1 MAAVPID
8 KQLSDLS
15 GVLDVALKLGA
26 TSELEPL
33 LELIAS
39 QARNVLDAE
48 RASVFQYDSKSNE
61 LFTRVATGTDRE
73 IRISVDGS
81 SIAGA
86 AASTNQIVNIPDAYG
101 DSRFN
106 REIDRQTG
114 FRTRSILSVPL
125 NDNEGRL
132 VGVLQMLNKRD
143 GQFDAYDQ
151 QLAAA
156 FSAQAGVA
164 LQRAQLLEEYAQKQQ
179 MEQALQIART
189 IQQQLLP
196 RENPRIPGFEVAG
209 WSQACDETGGD
220 CYDFQM
226 LKGDRL
232 AITLADATGHGV
244 GPALVIAET
253 RALLRAVMSL
263 AEDVG
268 QIIHQVNNL
277 LSDDLGGD
285 RFVTT
290 FFGLLDPGDSMIN
303 YASAGQGPLL
313 VYNHQQRR
321 IQELPATGI
330 PLGIMPDM
338 EFMAE
343 EPIRFMPGDML
354 VLLTDGFY
362 EWSNPA
368 DELMGSQ
375 RIADVVIENAGSP
388 AADLIDMIRSA
399 VLEFSEGT
407 EQKDDLTAVIV
418 KKR

>member
-61 LFTRVATGTDRE
+61 LFTRVATGTDQE
-73 IRISVDGS
+73 IRISADGS

-101 DSRFN
+101 DSRFD

-151 QLAAA
+151 QLGAA

-164 LQRAQLLEEYAQKQQ
+164 LQRAQLLEGYAQKQQ
-179 MEQALQIART
+179 MEQALEIART

-196 RENPRIPGFEVAG
+196 PENPRIPGFDVAG
-209 WSQACDETGGD
+209 
-220 CYDFQM
+220 
-226 LKGDRL
+226 
-232 AITLADATGHGV
+232 
-244 GPALVIAET
+244 
-253 RALLRAVMSL
+253 
-263 AEDVG
+263 
-268 QIIHQVNNL
+268 
-277 LSDDLGGD
+277 
-285 RFVTT
+285 
-290 FFGLLDPGDSMIN
+290 
-303 YASAGQGPLL
+303 
-313 VYNHQQRR
+313 
-321 IQELPATGI
+321 
-330 PLGIMPDM
+330 
-338 EFMAE
+338 
-343 EPIRFMPGDML
+343 
-354 VLLTDGFY
+354 
-362 EWSNPA
+362 
-368 DELMGSQ
+368 
-375 RIADVVIENAGSP
+375 
-388 AADLIDMIRSA
+388 
-399 VLEFSEGT
+399 
-407 EQKDDLTAVIV
+407 
-418 KKR
+418 